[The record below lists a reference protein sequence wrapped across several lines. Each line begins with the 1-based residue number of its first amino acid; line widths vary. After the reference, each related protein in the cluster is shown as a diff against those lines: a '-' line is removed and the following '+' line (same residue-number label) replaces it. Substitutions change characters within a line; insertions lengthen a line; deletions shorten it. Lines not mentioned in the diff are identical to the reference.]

1 MLEKLK
7 EELELNIE
15 LTGEFHKFIAEK
27 FKVKAL
33 EYNSNILRR
42 KKAFEVFR
50 VNGIP
55 KRCKFSFLKDMETL
69 GLIKLKD
76 KQNIELLN

>member
-1 MLEKLK
+1 MLGKI
-7 EELELNIE
+7 EEGSELNNQI
-15 LTGEFHKFIAEK
+15 TGEFYKFIAEK
-27 FKVKAL
+27 FKIKAA

-42 KKAFEVFR
+42 EKAFEVFR

-55 KRCKFSFLKDMETL
+55 KRCKFSFLKDMESL

-76 KQNIELLN
+76 KQNIELLD